1 MMEYKKLIA
10 GFRCKDGSI
19 SSWDGSISYEGE
31 LKDLARFSCDNGAD
45 EIFVYDASADDADH
59 EAVIAAIREAAREV
73 DEPILGWWA
82 RAAPGGCEEIPLCRC
97 GSCIF
102 GYGLSGKCRPDEGGS
117 GPFWK

>member
-73 DEPILGWWA
+73 DEPILA
-82 RAAPGGCEEIPLCRC
+82 GGAC
-97 GSCIF
+97 GAW
-102 GYGLSGKCRPDEGGS
+102 RM
-117 GPFWK
+117 